1 MQRDRVPTDVNA
13 KYKAWLD
20 PGINSEVTPKA
31 LRELVKQHKYSQ
43 DGRETNCTGTFERSM
58 GIPCRH
64 TLQSLINLSIKVKP
78 EHFHKFW
85 RFERPPAEDGDGLP
99 FLRPP
104 APPPDPEWR
113 EPAVVVTRGRPRR
126 ADNSTRRDASSWEVA
141 LAPSTRGRTVL
152 PPSST
157 IRSSAVSLLLPL
169 HTLPSY
175 TNSIRPRIHPY
186 LESLRPNLSATTSSI
201 FQSIQHSLTSF

>member
-1 MQRDRVPTDVNA
+1 MQRDRIPNDINV
-13 KYKAWLD
+13 KYKAWLN
-20 PGINSEVTPKA
+20 PGINNDITPKA

-43 DGRETNCTGTFERSM
+43 DGRETTCTGTFERSM

-78 EHFHKFW
+78 EHFHAFW
-85 RFERPPAEDGDGLP
+85 RFERPPDRDGLP

-126 ADNSTRRDASSWEVA
+126 DDNSTRRDASSWEVA
-141 LAPSTRGRTVL
+141 LAPSTRGRAVL

-157 IRSSAVSLLLPL
+157 VRSSAVSVNLPL
-169 HTLPSY
+169 ASHTLY
-175 TNSIRPRIHPY
+175 TNGIRPRILPC
-186 LESLRPNLSATTSSI
+186 LENIYHRLLATTSSI
-201 FQSIQHSLTSF
+201 FQSIQHCLTSI

>member
-1 MQRDRVPTDVNA
+1 
-13 KYKAWLD
+13 
-20 PGINSEVTPKA
+20 
-31 LRELVKQHKYSQ
+31 
-43 DGRETNCTGTFERSM
+43 M

-78 EHFHKFW
+78 EHFHAFW
-85 RFERPPAEDGDGLP
+85 RFERPPDRDGLP

-126 ADNSTRRDASSWEVA
+126 DDNSTRRDASSWEIA
-141 LAPSTRGRTVL
+141 LAPSTRGRAVL

-157 IRSSAVSLLLPL
+157 VRSSAVSVNLPL
-169 HTLPSY
+169 ASHTLY
-175 TNSIRPRIHPY
+175 TNGIRPRILPY
-186 LESLRPNLSATTSSI
+186 LENIHHRLLATTSSI
-201 FQSIQHSLTSF
+201 FQLIQHYLTSI